1 MQVRQTSKDQ
11 PQTKNPTI
19 FATYSQNSE
28 SRACNV
34 RCIALTYYRSLLT
47 GTMVSTRHQRYSG
60 SPQPPPQQPA
70 PQQPAAQQPAP
81 RKPAKR
87 RPAQQKPAQ
96 QKAAQQKSAQQKPAQ
111 GGRTKKG
118 GRKAKPTTEAD
129 EDTVDEEQDAVEEVD
144 DVEEEVDNDAAPN
157 PKSGRKRPTTD
168 ANEGSSRK
176 VRKTRAAGP
185 SNRNAT
191 GSEQPSGDAAGV
203 EQGPTP
209 KKGKDNAKGKGKGKE
224 KEEEAAAA
232 DDDANVSALFCSV
245 MSLVPLMATHVLMV
259 TSLGLNLQTVHKTIS
274 KVENPQ
280 KSLQKPGQRL

>member
-1 MQVRQTSKDQ
+1 
-11 PQTKNPTI
+11 
-19 FATYSQNSE
+19 
-28 SRACNV
+28 
-34 RCIALTYYRSLLT
+34 
-47 GTMVSTRHQRYSG
+47 MVSTRHQRYSG

-96 QKAAQQKSAQQKPAQ
+96 QKAAQQKPAKPKPAQ
-111 GGRTKKG
+111 GAKTKKG
-118 GRKAKPTTEAD
+118 GKKVKPTTDDD
-129 EDTVDEEQDAVEEVD
+129 EDEDAVDEEQDAVEEED
-144 DVEEEVDNDAAPN
+144 AAEEEEVDNDAAPN
-157 PKSGRKRPTTD
+157 KTARKRPTTD

-176 VRKTRAAGP
+176 VRKTRAVDP
-185 SNRNAT
+185 SNRNAA
-191 GSEQPSGDAAGV
+191 EPEAPAGDAAGV
-203 EQGPTP
+203 EQAPTP
-209 KKGKDNAKGKGKGKE
+209 KKGNGKGKGKGKGKE

-232 DDDANVSALFCSV
+232 DGDANVSALFCSI

-259 TSLGLNLQTVHKTIS
+259 TSHGLNQQTVHKTIS